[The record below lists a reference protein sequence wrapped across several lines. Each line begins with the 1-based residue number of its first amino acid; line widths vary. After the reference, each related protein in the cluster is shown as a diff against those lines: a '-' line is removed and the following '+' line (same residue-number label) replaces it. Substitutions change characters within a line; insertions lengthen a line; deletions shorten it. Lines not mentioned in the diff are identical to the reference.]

1 MRYLSVALF
10 VAAVHILLP
19 TNTMVF
25 WDDWLW
31 TTATFEGDYA
41 TMFAVGLERG
51 NPLDGPLYWLM
62 HSPLGSF
69 LGGELYD
76 YAQSHKIV
84 VFVMIILIAILTCR
98 AAILTGFVTPLGA
111 VLIAIFSYAYPAY
124 QTLVTSNMNNA
135 YLLLF
140 MIAVNI
146 YLAHL
151 YPRWI
156 AKDFGR
162 SYWILSAITLSAFFI
177 SFVFGGLMFY
187 FLIFLILVY
196 FMYARSEGA
205 ELLKAISFSRVFIF
219 SKIHILYILLP
230 IAHWTVKEV
239 FFPRHGEYSSTYKLI
254 LTWESI
260 FDRSISSFWENGIVY
275 HFTHAMNTII
285 DSPLLSL
292 IIVAVFAAIYFR
304 YGSNKNFL
312 TVSESQK
319 RSYGLLLFGLMALVL
334 TVLPYS
340 LIGQYMHFKG
350 WWTRQGFL
358 FCLPVGIIVLGIAD
372 LLLSKSS
379 RFFKSVGI
387 GCLAILITVFAI
399 ERFYSYLDWQAR
411 AIKDEA
417 IIHNLQQKD
426 WSEKYTFFIIDDQY
440 PLGGQATYADYEWSS
455 IFKYGFGEEAFYG
468 QDKMYN
474 RIGEAVSAFRDMP
487 LALRDRYNVT
497 DINVEGCHAH
507 LTVKRGVDKPGR
519 IELTLRY
526 LYYKWRHTDALPG
539 LLERLVDF
547 DLKPMQSEYAKDCS

>member
-1 MRYLSVALF
+1 
-10 VAAVHILLP
+10 
-19 TNTMVF
+19 MVY

-62 HSPLGSF
+62 HSPVGNL

-76 YAQSHKIV
+76 YAQAHKIV
-84 VFVMIILIAILTCR
+84 VFVMIILIAVLTCR
-98 AAILTGFVTPLGA
+98 AATLTGFITPLGA

-146 YLAHL
+146 YLSQI

-162 SYWILSAITLSAFFI
+162 SYWLISALTLTAFFI

-187 FLIFLILVY
+187 FLAFLIIVY
-196 FMYARSEGA
+196 FMYAKSEGA
-205 ELLKAISFSRVFIF
+205 ELLQAISFSRVFTF
-219 SKIHILYILLP
+219 SKIHILYLLLP
-230 IAHWTVKEV
+230 FAHWTVKEV
-239 FFPRHGEYSSTYKLI
+239 FFPRHGQYSSTYKLI
-254 LTWESI
+254 LTWESMYG
-260 FDRSISSFWENGIVY
+260 RSISSFWGNGIVH
-275 HFTHAMNTII
+275 HFIDAKNTII
-285 DSPLLSL
+285 GSPFLSL
-292 IIVAVFAAIYFR
+292 FVIVVVAIFHFNH
-304 YGSNKNFL
+304 GSKTTFL
-312 TVSESQK
+312 TIGDAQK
-319 RSYGLLLFGLMALVL
+319 RSYGLLLFGVVALVL
-334 TVLPYS
+334 TVLPYR

-358 FCLPVGIIVLGIAD
+358 FCLPVGIVVLGMAN
-372 LLLSKSS
+372 LLLSKSPQLL
-379 RFFKSVGI
+379 KSIGV
-387 GCLAILITVFAI
+387 GCLALLITVFSI

-417 IIHNLQQKD
+417 LIYNLQQKD
-426 WSEKYTFFIIDDQY
+426 WGETYTFFIIDDQY
-440 PLGGQATYADYEWSS
+440 PLGGQATYADYEWAS
-455 IFKYGFGEEAFYG
+455 IFKYSFGREAFYG

-474 RIGEAVSAFRDMP
+474 RIGEAVNAFRDMP
-487 LALRDRYNVT
+487 LPLRNRYNVS

-507 LTVKRGVDKPGR
+507 LTIKRGVEKPGR
-519 IELTLRY
+519 VELTLRY
-526 LYYKWRHTDALPG
+526 LFYKWRHPDSLPG

-547 DLKPMQSEYAKDCS
+547 ELKPLQSEHAKDCS